1 MQYSSSSPFQLTLS
15 LLCIHLLCRQNI
27 FMTMSCSR
35 EYFIRDQERRKQVYT
50 VDKENFE
57 SNWKNFLCLSFLSC
71 PPFKFQRQ
79 KKKKNQGKKWYSTQ
93 LLKTVTHHAYSKTKT
108 PSSWIKMYLEES
120 KGHVTK
126 KATKN
131 GYHMAI
137 FMPVFVSLEPKE
149 GGQSPC
155 NWWVLNLYALT
166 WCTRDSLRLKKVVSF
181 YDSKV

>member
-79 KKKKNQGKKWYSTQ
+79 KKKRIKAKNDIQLNCLKQLHIMHTQ
-93 LLKTVTHHAYSKTKT
+93 KDKNPKFLNQDVLGRKQKPCYQESYQEWLPYGYFHASVCLFGAQRRW
-108 PSSWIKMYLEES
+108 S
-120 KGHVTK
+120 
-126 KATKN
+126 
-131 GYHMAI
+131 
-137 FMPVFVSLEPKE
+137 EPM
-149 GGQSPC
+149 
-155 NWWVLNLYALT
+155 
-166 WCTRDSLRLKKVVSF
+166 
-181 YDSKV
+181 

>member
-79 KKKKNQGKKWYSTQ
+79 KKKRIKAKNDIQLNCLKQLHIMHTQ
-93 LLKTVTHHAYSKTKT
+93 RQKPQV
-108 PSSWIKMYLEES
+108 LES
-120 KGHVTK
+120 RCTWK
-126 KATKN
+126 KAKAMLPRKLPR
-131 GYHMAI
+131 MATI
-137 FMPVFVSLEPKE
+137 WLFSCQCLSLW
-149 GGQSPC
+149 SP
-155 NWWVLNLYALT
+155 
-166 WCTRDSLRLKKVVSF
+166 KKVVRAHVTGEYSI
-181 YDSKV
+181 YMH